1 MLQTVTTITKVG
13 ERYERPLFIMTILN
27 LVQHCRCRPFCRR
40 RRRRRCCCRFRR
52 RRCRR
57 RCCHLLQRLST
68 LELLKFRVRNKISS
82 KVSILSSRIRL
93 ETFFFRSVFGISVL
107 VLVSAGLEKKSLVI
121 RLVSN
126 LIIAYYVLA

>member
-1 MLQTVTTITKVG
+1 
-13 ERYERPLFIMTILN
+13 MTILN
-27 LVQHCRCRPFCRR
+27 LVHHCRCRHRRCRR
-40 RRRRRCCCRFRR
+40 RCRRCCCCCRFRR

-82 KVSILSSRIRL
+82 KVSIFSSRIRL

-107 VLVSAGLEKKSLVI
+107 VLVSAGLEKKSFVI

-126 LIIAYYVLA
+126 LIIAYYVLALVSNEHSGLNVVLVRL